1 MAIYELDGVAPRVAA
16 SAWVADTAQVIGN
29 VVLGENASVWFGT
42 VVRGD
47 IEAITIGAGTNSQD
61 ASVLHA
67 DFGQPLVIGER
78 VTVGHQVMLHGCTI
92 GDETLIGIGAI
103 VLNGA
108 RIGKNCLVGA
118 GALVTEGKEFPDG
131 SMIIGSPAK
140 AVRELTP
147 EQIEGLRQS
156 AQHYIDNARRFQRG
170 LRKIGLAG
178 ISAACHLIFPGTSC
192 VSELHKFLFDGLPV
206 RGMIV
211 RLTDAWTDIL
221 ARRAGNTTTGAYPA
235 PVSELLGE
243 MAAAGVL
250 MQSNIKF
257 NGALVLQVFGDGPVK
272 LAVAEVQ
279 SDLSLRATATVNG
292 DVPEGTPL
300 SQMVNLGGGGRCAIT
315 LDPKDRHP
323 GQQPYQGVV
332 PLHGD
337 RHEKLDKLSDV
348 LQHYMLQSEQLDTIL
363 VLGANDQLAAGLLIQ
378 RMPLKG
384 EGNLA
389 AGLTHRENEDQI
401 GHNEDYNRIAH
412 LAASLTREEL
422 LTLDVDT
429 ILRRLFW
436 EEKLLRFEP
445 QQGASGPR
453 FACTCSRERVSNML
467 RNLGVEEA
475 ESILAEREDI
485 EVGCEFCGQQY
496 RFDAVDAAQIFVA
509 PAASQPP
516 GPSGIQ

>member
-1 MAIYELDGVAPRVAA
+1 MAIYELDGMVPQLAA
-16 SAWVADTAQVIGN
+16 SAWVADSAQVMGN
-29 VVLGENASVWFGT
+29 VVLGEDASVWFGT
-42 VVRGD
+42 VIRGD
-47 IEAITIGAGTNSQD
+47 TETITIGAGSNIQD

-67 DFGQPLVIGER
+67 DIGKPLVVGER

-92 GDETLIGIGAI
+92 GDESLIGIGAV

-108 RIGKNCLVGA
+108 KIGKHCLVGA
-118 GALVTEGKEFPDG
+118 GALVTEGKEVPDG

-156 AQHYIDNARRFQRG
+156 AQHYIDNARRYHSG
-170 LRKIGLAG
+170 LHKLAL
-178 ISAACHLIFPGTSC
+178 AAATIFRCCRPLFSWNPC

-211 RLTDAWTDIL
+211 RLTDAWTEIL
-221 ARRAGNTTTGAYPA
+221 RRRASNTSTGAYPA

-279 SDLSLRATATVNG
+279 SDLSLRATATVNSE
-292 DVPEGTPL
+292 VPEGAAL
-300 SQMVNLGGGGRCAIT
+300 SQMVNVGGGGRCAIT

-323 GQQPYQGVV
+323 GQQPYQGVG
-332 PLHGD
+332 PLYGD
-337 RHEKLDKLSDV
+337 RHEKLERLSDV

-363 VLGANDQLAAGLLIQ
+363 VLGANDQVAAGLLIQ
-378 RMPLKG
+378 RMPIKG

-401 GHNEDYNRIAH
+401 GHNEDYNRIDH
-412 LAASLTREEL
+412 LAASLPREEL
-422 LTLDVDT
+422 LNLD
-429 ILRRLFW
+429 
-436 EEKLLRFEP
+436 
-445 QQGASGPR
+445 
-453 FACTCSRERVSNML
+453 VSNML

-475 ESILAEREDI
+475 DIILSEREDI

-496 RFDAVDAAQIFVA
+496 RFDAVDAAQIFV
-509 PAASQPP
+509 PPTVSQPP
-516 GPSGIQ
+516 GPTGIQ